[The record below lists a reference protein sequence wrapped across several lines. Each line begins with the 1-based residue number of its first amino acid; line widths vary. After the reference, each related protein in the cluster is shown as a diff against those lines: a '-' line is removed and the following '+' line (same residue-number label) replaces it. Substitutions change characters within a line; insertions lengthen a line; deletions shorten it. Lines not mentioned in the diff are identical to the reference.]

1 MNTMLLYNVPHDAS
15 FGAMIALYIFF
26 TGLSAGSFFLSTLS
40 YGFGRV
46 QYRALSRPAIIT
58 ATLMLMV
65 APVFLLL
72 HVGKPLRSW
81 HLFLFVNPGSPIS
94 WGSFLLTSYPLFCLI
109 YMACI
114 FQDKEKAA
122 KRWGLIGIPF
132 AVSVHAYTGFI
143 LAFCP
148 ARPLWHS
155 SMIPL
160 LFLVSAVVSGT
171 ALMILVFAALC
182 KWRGDAM
189 DVSGERGRLLL
200 SLGRILGWL
209 LILDLLMTGIDLLV
223 ASASGGE
230 DRLGVEMLLTGELAP
245 YFVGIEIILGK
256 FVPLFILFHPRLKR
270 VGPLLVASVLIVLG
284 ILFMRLDLVHVGEIL
299 PLL

>member
-1 MNTMLLYNVPHDAS
+1 MLLYNVPHEDS

-40 YGFGRV
+40 YGFGRI
-46 QYRALSRPAIIT
+46 QYRALSRPAIIM
-58 ATLMLMV
+58 ATLMLLV
-65 APVFLLL
+65 APVFLLI

-94 WGSFLLTSYPLFCLI
+94 WGSFLLTTYPLFCLI

-114 FQDKEKAA
+114 FQEKEKAA

-148 ARPLWHS
+148 SRPLWHS

-171 ALMILVFAALC
+171 ALMILVFAAQC
-182 KWRGDAM
+182 RWRGETIDAQG
-189 DVSGERGRLLL
+189 DRGRLLL

-209 LILDLLMTGIDLLV
+209 LILDLLMTAIDLLV
-223 ASASGGE
+223 ASVSGGE
-230 DRLGVEMLLTGELAP
+230 DRLGVEVLVTGELAP

-256 FVPLFILFHPRLKR
+256 LVPLFILFHPRLQR
-270 VGPLLVASVLIVLG
+270 VGPLLIASFLIIVG
-284 ILFMRLDLVHVGEIL
+284 ILFMRLNLVRVGELL

>member
-1 MNTMLLYNVPHDAS
+1 MNPMLTYNVPHEHS
-15 FGAMIALYIFF
+15 FGAVIALYIFF

-40 YGFGRV
+40 YGFGRI

-58 ATLMLMV
+58 ATLMLLV

-81 HLFLFVNPGSPIS
+81 HLFFFVNPGSPIS

-109 YMACI
+109 YMVCI

-182 KWRGDAM
+182 KWRGDTM
-189 DVSGERGRLLL
+189 ELSGERGRLLL
-200 SLGRILGWL
+200 SLGRLLGWL
-209 LILDLLMTGIDLLV
+209 LILDLLLTGIDLLV
-223 ASASGGE
+223 ASVSGGG
-230 DRLGVEMLLTGELAP
+230 DQMGVSVLLRGELAP
-245 YFVGIEIILGK
+245 RFVGIEMVLGK
-256 FVPLFILFHPRLKR
+256 LIPLLILFHPRLQR
-270 VGPLLVASVLIVLG
+270 VGPLIVASLLIVLG
-284 ILFMRLDLVHVGEIL
+284 ILFMRLDLVRVGEIL

>member
-1 MNTMLLYNVPHDAS
+1 MNALLLYNVPHGNS

-40 YGFGRV
+40 YGFGRI
-46 QYRALSRPAIIT
+46 QYRALARPAIVM
-58 ATLMLMV
+58 ATLMLVV

-81 HLFLFVNPGSPIS
+81 HLFVFVNPRSPIT
-94 WGSFLLTSYPLFCLI
+94 WGSFLLTTYPLFCLI
-109 YMACI
+109 YMVCI

-171 ALMILVFAALC
+171 ALMIVVFALQSRLQGEAL
-182 KWRGDAM
+182 DAA
-189 DVSGERGRLLL
+189 GEKGRLLL

-209 LILDLLMTGIDLLV
+209 LVLDLLMTGIDLLV
-223 ASASGGE
+223 ASVSGGE
-230 DRLGVEMLLTGELAP
+230 DRMGVGVLLTGELAL

-256 FVPLFILFHPRLKR
+256 LVPLFILFHPRLQR
-270 VGPLLVASVLIVLG
+270 SGPLLVASLLIIVG
-284 ILFMRLDLVHVGEIL
+284 ILFMRLDLVRVGEIL

>member
-1 MNTMLLYNVPHDAS
+1 MKPVLLYNVPHEAS

-26 TGLSAGSFFLSTLS
+26 TGLSAGSFVLSTLS

-46 QYRALSRPAIIT
+46 QYRALSRPAVVT
-58 ATLMLMV
+58 ATLMLVV
-65 APVFLLL
+65 APVFLLV
-72 HVGKPLRSW
+72 HVGRPLRSW
-81 HLFLFVNPGSPIS
+81 HLFFFVNPESPIT
-94 WGSFLLTSYPLFCLI
+94 WGSFLLTSYPLFCLV

-114 FQDKEKAA
+114 FRNRERAA

-182 KWRGDAM
+182 RWRGESLDA
-189 DVSGERGRLLL
+189 SGESGRLLL
-200 SLGRILGWL
+200 SLGRMMGWL
-209 LILDLLMTGIDLLV
+209 LVLDLLLTGIDLLV
-223 ASASGGE
+223 ASAAGGE
-230 DRLGVEMLLTGELAP
+230 DRFGVGVLLSGELAP
-245 YFVGIEIILGK
+245 YFLGFEVLLGK
-256 FVPLFILFHPRLKR
+256 VVPLFILFHPRFRKPA
-270 VGPLLVASVLIVLG
+270 PLLVASFLIVLG
-284 ILFMRLDLVHVGEIL
+284 ILFMRLNLVRVGEIM